1 MYIQIS
7 TTLEMCMLNNRH
19 NYQIKTSLLSPIQTF
34 TVGSRISLDQPSKL
48 LPFTLTGRRLI
59 LLPVGNCTPPR
70 KNSYE
75 IVIV

>member
-1 MYIQIS
+1 MYIQIN

-19 NYQIKTSLLSPIQTF
+19 NYQIKTSHSFSHQTF

-59 LLPVGNCTPPR
+59 LLPVGNCTPPE
-70 KNSYE
+70 NSYE